1 MSNDSYDKWSEG
13 SLTAS
18 PQELAADASEAFYA
32 AIGSSMKDKEDW
44 DVVNKPKHYHKNGME
59 VIDIIDAF
67 TPDSYSYCMGN
78 AIKYLLRHQDKGK
91 PKQDLEKCQ
100 WYINKMIEDWRNN

>member
-1 MSNDSYDKWSEG
+1 MNTDYDEWAEG
-13 SLTAS
+13 NLTAS
-18 PQELAADASEAFYA
+18 AKELALDASEAFYA

-44 DVVNKPKHYHKNGME
+44 DLVNKPKHYHKNGME